1 MDKGKPFERLGRKT
15 TGLRFL
21 KLRCELPF
29 ILVGDLVTSSAKKKV
44 PDLDEIWV
52 VLIKEAL
59 SLGISTEEIRGFLK
73 KDKVNN

>member
-1 MDKGKPFERLGRKT
+1 MA
-15 TGLRFL
+15 
-21 KLRCELPF
+21 ELPF
-29 ILVGDLVTSSAKKKV
+29 ILGGDLVTSSAKKNA

-52 VLIKEAL
+52 AHIKEAL